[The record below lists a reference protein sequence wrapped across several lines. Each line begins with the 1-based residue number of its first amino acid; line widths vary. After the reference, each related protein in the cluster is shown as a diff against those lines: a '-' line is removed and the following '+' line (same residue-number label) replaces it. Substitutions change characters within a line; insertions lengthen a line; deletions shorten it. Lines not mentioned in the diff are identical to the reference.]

1 MLMWEKLKFY
11 TRVTLFGVLALYLLI
26 VIYLNW
32 DVRLDKDLHLIFTR
46 YDKPRILVVLLVT
59 AFLSVFAWWLVR
71 TIFKTVR
78 QFRTMQERARTAKLE
93 KEVAEMKAKAQM
105 LQSKTTTIPPSS
117 SSSPASTLTPATPEE
132 SDAE

>member
-11 TRVTLFGVLALYLLI
+11 TRVTVFGVLALYLLI

-32 DVRLDKDLHLIFTR
+32 DVRLDKDLRLIFAE
-46 YDKPRILVVLLVT
+46 YKQPRILLVLLVT

-105 LQSKTTTIPPSS
+105 LQSKTTIIPPSS
-117 SSSPASTLTPATPEE
+117 PAPAAAPTPVSPEE
-132 SDAE
+132 SDAD

>member
-1 MLMWEKLKFY
+1 MWEKLKFY

-26 VIYLNW
+26 VIYLNL
-32 DVRLDKDLHLIFTR
+32 DVRLDKDLHLIFTK
-46 YDKPRILVVLLVT
+46 YEKPRILVVLLVT

-105 LQSKTTTIPPSS
+105 LQSKTTTISPSS
-117 SSSPASTLTPATPEE
+117 SPPSTHSPAPASPEE
-132 SDAE
+132 SDAD